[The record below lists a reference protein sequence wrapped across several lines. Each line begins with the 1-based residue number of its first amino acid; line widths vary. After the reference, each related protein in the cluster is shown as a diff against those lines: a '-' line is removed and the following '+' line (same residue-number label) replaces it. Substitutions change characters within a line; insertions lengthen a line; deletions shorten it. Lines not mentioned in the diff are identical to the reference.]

1 MSSYRYSSR
10 SAGLER
16 ALQHIEEAKQLTREL
31 GGTDKDVKEYF
42 FSLPTNEL
50 KSVLDDYE
58 SKYGIKAREYAECT
72 WPKWR
77 SGQVTMSGQTASRLF
92 ALLPPRMP
100 LVEKYK
106 LTENLWHHVGP
117 SSRKTLR
124 VGPNAKID
132 DAVETVRDHIEQV
145 VTNYKIPESLE
156 RRFNWLSAGDI
167 HMKQELLN
175 HILRMENTLA
185 VEVIKSQLPVMLEH
199 LNSTDGQHTHRLAQV
214 LKVGKHE
221 LEILVDK
228 HAQGLKLEEPSV
240 AVRAVLASSSGSYVW
255 IWWLMGF
262 AGLVYVLIAYIVGG
276 VTP

>member
-1 MSSYRYSSR
+1 MAKMAVR
-10 SAGLER
+10 AG
-16 ALQHIEEAKQLTREL
+16 
-31 GGTDKDVKEYF
+31 
-42 FSLPTNEL
+42 
-50 KSVLDDYE
+50 DYE
-58 SKYGIKAREYAECT
+58 RPNCQPPIC
-72 WPKWR
+72 
-77 SGQVTMSGQTASRLF
+77 F
-92 ALLPPRMP
+92 APPRMP

-185 VEVIKSQLPVMLEH
+185 VEVIKSQLPCDVGAPKQH
-199 LNSTDGQHTHRLAQV
+199 RRSTYSQISTSAQS
-214 LKVGKHE
+214 GE
-221 LEILVDK
+221 TRARNIGRQTRPGFEI
-228 HAQGLKLEEPSV
+228 GG
-240 AVRAVLASSSGSYVW
+240 AVCSCSCRFS
-255 IWWLMGF
+255 
-262 AGLVYVLIAYIVGG
+262 IVEW
-276 VTP
+276 